1 MFYLQHLC
9 DLSNSWTRMTI
20 NRVLTLDFFWA
31 ERKVKFHFSKFRKS
45 VIWKRKDWSSQCQL
59 FQTNKQKNTWNQ
71 PNIVWDG
78 RAYSS
83 IWLHMIKLRQIQHT
97 FKCFIKLIFAEDDAQ
112 IVDST
117 GVKLHSED
125 DITGRATEA
134 LVVTL
139 ELWTT
144 WESTRHITATEEHTQ
159 TGNGKRITHYY

>member
-1 MFYLQHLC
+1 
-9 DLSNSWTRMTI
+9 
-20 NRVLTLDFFWA
+20 
-31 ERKVKFHFSKFRKS
+31 
-45 VIWKRKDWSSQCQL
+45 
-59 FQTNKQKNTWNQ
+59 
-71 PNIVWDG
+71 
-78 RAYSS
+78 
-83 IWLHMIKLRQIQHT
+83 MIKLRQIQHT

-144 WESTRHITATEEHTQ
+144 WESTRHITATDETHTDR
-159 TGNGKRITHYY
+159 KR